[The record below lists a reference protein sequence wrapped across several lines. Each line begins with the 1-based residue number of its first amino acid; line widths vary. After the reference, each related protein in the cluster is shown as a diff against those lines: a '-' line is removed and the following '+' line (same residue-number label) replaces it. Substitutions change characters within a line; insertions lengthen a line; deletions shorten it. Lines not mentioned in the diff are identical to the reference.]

1 MDIKYSF
8 VGSSGAMKVKV
19 ISLVE
24 SVIFLQVISIYM
36 NVDIQEHYLSIL
48 FLITFLWGCATF
60 AVVFY
65 GVDSVDLAGKVDL
78 RNKENFQWINV
89 SQISFFFFKKIL
101 S

>member
-1 MDIKYSF
+1 M
-8 VGSSGAMKVKV
+8 
-19 ISLVE
+19 ISV
-24 SVIFLQVISIYM
+24 YM

-48 FLITFLWGCATF
+48 FLISFLWGCATF

-89 SQISFFFFKKIL
+89 SQISFFKKIL